1 METDMQ
7 YQVKP
12 FKEFI
17 ADFKTDLAKLF
28 AERNSNSKEI
38 IQRNFSPEM
47 LKSIMDHKPLSV
59 AIPTEFG
66 GRGLHVKE
74 CLGLLEAASYESISL
89 TLIFGI
95 NFALYLEP
103 LAKYGH
109 HVDKAPIYNRFLTE
123 GKMGGL
129 MISEPL
135 YGSDALSM
143 QTSHVKDGDNFKIQG
158 TKHWQ
163 GLTGMA
169 DFWLVASRAQT
180 SSGDLGR
187 DISLFHVDI
196 SKENQNISVEEYYNN
211 YGLYPIPYGKNKI
224 DVLAPEQNMLVPET
238 TGIKM
243 LMDTLHRSRM
253 QFPGMAMGFLK
264 RATEEATKY
273 CNERLVRGNSLFQFD
288 KVNHQVAQ
296 LQNACTICSA
306 MCYRSALTSGYKED
320 LALFGVEANTIK
332 ASVTDLMQSAAQT
345 LTQVQGGNGYKLENL
360 GARAIM
366 DSRPFQ
372 IFEGPNEMLFSQ
384 ISEGFTKAMARKKN
398 TNLNDYLSEHDLC
411 LQSAPLFKEDLNINV
426 ERSIPQRKHVV
437 LGRVIAK
444 VIIAN
449 YVIDLGNQGYAS
461 GLISNCLS
469 ALKSEVKTLI
479 SAFNASEQIQPV
491 QDPGADSS
499 WFDLV

>member
-12 FKEFI
+12 FEEFI
-17 ADFKTDLAKLF
+17 KDFKTTLARLF
-28 AERNSNSKEI
+28 SERNASAQDI
-38 IQRNFSPEM
+38 VQRGFSPEM
-47 LKSIMDHKPLSV
+47 LKSIMDHRPLSV
-59 AIPTEFG
+59 AIPTEYG

-89 TLIFGI
+89 TLLFGI

-109 HVDKAPIYNRFLTE
+109 HVNKAPIYNRFLEE

-143 QTSHVKDGDNFKIQG
+143 QTSHVKQGSNFKIQG

-169 DFWLVASRAQT
+169 DFWLVASRGKT

-187 DISLFHVDI
+187 DISLFHVDV
-196 SKENQNISVEEYYNN
+196 KQENQNITVEEYYNN
-211 YGLYPIPYGKNKI
+211 YGLYPIPYGRNKI
-224 DVLAPEQNMLVPET
+224 DVVAPEENLLVPET

-253 QFPGMAMGFLK
+253 QFPGMAMGFLR

-273 CNERLVRGNSLFQFD
+273 CNDRLVRGNSLFQFD
-288 KVNHQVAQ
+288 KVKHQIAE
-296 LQNACTICSA
+296 LQNATTICSA

-332 ASVTDLMQSAAQT
+332 ASVTDLMQKAAQT
-345 LTQVQGGNGYKLENL
+345 LTQVQGGEGYKMENL

-372 IFEGPNEMLFSQ
+372 IFEGPNEMLFAQ
-384 ISEGFTKAMARKKN
+384 ISEGFTKAMGRKKN
-398 TNLNDYLSEHDLC
+398 TNLYDYLSEHDLC
-411 LQSAPLFKEDLNINV
+411 AQSAQLFATEINLHA
-426 ERSIPQRKHVV
+426 ERTMSQRKHVT
-437 LGRVIAK
+437 LGRIIAK

-449 YVIDLGNQGYAS
+449 YVMELGNQGYSNA
-461 GLISNCLS
+461 LISNCLS
-469 ALKSEVKTLI
+469 GLKSEVKTLV
-479 SAFNASEQIQPV
+479 SSLNASEQILPV
-491 QDPGADSS
+491 ENPELDSS

>member
-1 METDMQ
+1 MSTDMQ
-7 YQVKP
+7 YQIKP
-12 FKEFI
+12 FQEFI
-17 ADFKTDLAKLF
+17 TDFKSTLSSLF
-28 AERNSNSKEI
+28 EERNKDSEALV
-38 IQRNFSPEM
+38 RRRFSPDM
-47 LKSIMDHKPLSV
+47 LQSIMAHRPLSV

-74 CLGLLEAASYESISL
+74 CLALLEAASYESISL

-109 HVDKAPIYNRFLTE
+109 HVNKAPIYKRFLEE

-143 QTSHVKDGDNFKIQG
+143 QTSHVKEGNAYKIQG

-169 DFWLVASRAQT
+169 DFWLVASRGKT
-180 SSGDLGR
+180 SKGDLGR
-187 DISLFHVDI
+187 DISLFHVDL
-196 SKENQNISVEEYYNN
+196 SQAGQDISVEEYYNN

-224 DVLAPEQNMLVPET
+224 DVLAPEENLLVPET

-253 QFPGMAMGFLK
+253 QFPGMAMGFLR
-264 RATEEATKY
+264 RAVEEATKY

-288 KVNHQVAQ
+288 KVNHQIAE
-296 LQNACTICSA
+296 LQNASTICSA

-320 LALFGVEANTIK
+320 LALFGIEANTIK
-332 ASVTDLMQSAAQT
+332 ASVTDLMQNSAQT
-345 LTQVQGGNGYKLENL
+345 LTQLQGGNGYKLENL

-372 IFEGPNEMLFSQ
+372 IFEGPNEMLFAQ
-384 ISEGFTKAMARKKN
+384 ISEAFTKAMARKKN
-398 TNLNDYLSEHDLC
+398 TNLFDYLSEHELSQ
-411 LQSAPLFKEDLNINV
+411 QSAALFKDDLNFHA
-426 ERSIPQRKHVV
+426 ERTIPQRKHVT
-437 LGRVIAK
+437 LGRIIAK
-444 VIIAN
+444 VIIAQ
-449 YVIDLGNQGYAS
+449 YVLELGNQGFEN
-461 GLISNCLS
+461 GLISNCL
-469 ALKSEVKTLI
+469 AGLKSDI
-479 SAFNASEQIQPV
+479 SRLVSTFNASQQIMPM
-491 QDPGADSS
+491 QDFTSDSS
-499 WFDLV
+499 WFDFV

>member
-1 METDMQ
+1 MQ

-12 FKEFI
+12 FQEFI
-17 ADFKTDLAKLF
+17 SEFKTTLSELF
-28 AERNSNSKEI
+28 KERNANPEEI
-38 IQRNFSPEM
+38 ITRSYSPEM
-47 LKSIMDHKPLSV
+47 LSKIMAHKPLSV
-59 AIPTEFG
+59 AIPQEYG

-74 CLGLLEAASYESISL
+74 CLALLEAASYESISL

-109 HVDKAPIYNRFLTE
+109 HVNKEPIYKRFLEE

-143 QTSHVKDGDNFKIQG
+143 QTSHEKEGSNYKIQG

-169 DFWLVASRAQT
+169 DFWLVASRGKT
-180 SSGDLGR
+180 SKGDLGR
-187 DISLFHVDI
+187 DISLFHVDVQQ
-196 SKENQNISVEEYYNN
+196 KDQNITVEEYYNN

-224 DVLAPEQNMLVPET
+224 DVRAPEENLLVPET

-264 RATEEATKY
+264 RATEEASKY
-273 CNERLVRGNSLFQFD
+273 CNERLVRGNSLLQFD
-288 KVNHQVAQ
+288 KVNHQIAE
-296 LQNACTICSA
+296 LQNACTICAA

-332 ASVTDLMQSAAQT
+332 ASVTDLMQQTAQT
-345 LTQVQGGNGYKLENL
+345 LTQLQGGNGYKIENL

-384 ISEGFTKAMARKKN
+384 ISEGFTKTMTRQKN
-398 TNLNDYLSEHDLC
+398 TNLFDYLSEHELC
-411 LQSAPLFKEDLNINV
+411 AQSASLFKEELNFHAD
-426 ERSIPQRKHVV
+426 RTIPQRKHVV
-437 LGRVIAK
+437 LGRIIAK

-449 YVIDLGNQGYAS
+449 YVMELGNQGYAN
-461 GLISNCLS
+461 GLISNCI
-469 ALKSEVKTLI
+469 AGLKSDVKTLV
-479 SAFNASEQIQPV
+479 STFNASEQIMPV
-491 QDPGADSS
+491 EHPSKDAS

>member
-1 METDMQ
+1 MNIEAQ
-7 YQVKP
+7 YKIKP
-12 FKEFI
+12 FEEFI
-17 ADFKTDLAKLF
+17 SDFKSTLSSLF
-28 AERNSNSKEI
+28 KERNKDAKHI
-38 IQRNFSPEM
+38 TQRNFSSEM
-47 LKSIMDHKPLSV
+47 LKSIMDHRPLSV

-66 GRGLHVKE
+66 GRGIHVKE
-74 CLGLLEAASYESISL
+74 CLALLEAASYESISL

-109 HVDKAPIYNRFLTE
+109 HVNKAPIYKRFLEE

-143 QTSHVKDGDNFKIQG
+143 QTSHVKEGDKYKIQG

-169 DFWLVASRAQT
+169 DFWLVASRAKT
-180 SSGDLGR
+180 SKGDLGR

-196 SKENQNISVEEYYNN
+196 EQEDQKITVEEYYNN

-224 DVLAPEQNMLVPET
+224 DVLAPEENLLVPET

-253 QFPGMAMGFLK
+253 QFPGMAMGFLR
-264 RATEEATKY
+264 RAVEEGTKY

-288 KVNHQVAQ
+288 KVNHQIAE
-296 LQNACTICSA
+296 LQNAVTICSA

-320 LALFGVEANTIK
+320 LALFGIEANTIK
-332 ASVTDLMQSAAQT
+332 ASITDLMQKSAQT
-345 LTQVQGGNGYKLENL
+345 LTQIQGGNGYKIENL

-384 ISEGFTKAMARKKN
+384 ISEAFTKAMARKKN
-398 TNLNDYLSEHDLC
+398 TNLFEHLAEHELC
-411 LQSAPLFKEDLNINV
+411 IQSAGLFKDDLNFNA
-426 ERSIPQRKHVV
+426 ERSIPQRKHVT
-437 LGRVIAK
+437 LGRIIAQ
-444 VIIAN
+444 VIIAQ
-449 YVIDLGNQGYAS
+449 YVIELGNKGFS
-461 GLISNCLS
+461 NSLIANCLTGIKLNITS
-469 ALKSEVKTLI
+469 LKSR
-479 SAFNASEQIQPV
+479 FNASAQIMPV
-491 QDPGADSS
+491 EDPKTDAG
-499 WFDLV
+499 WLNFV